1 MYRILHMWININT
14 FLMER
19 LRHGND
25 KNLFKRSIKVIYKIP
40 RDGMLRPNVSE
51 RRWTESTEILSSLGD
66 SFTRNYNQG
75 GTIDCIN
82 R

>member
-25 KNLFKRSIKVIYKIP
+25 KNLF
-40 RDGMLRPNVSE
+40 
-51 RRWTESTEILSSLGD
+51 
-66 SFTRNYNQG
+66 
-75 GTIDCIN
+75 
-82 R
+82 